1 MDLFKIN
8 RRVPETIWKIM
19 KHMNLLILLYITV
32 ISYHAI
38 MELARSNSA
47 GLFIK
52 SISVL
57 PLESTRFVVSIFIL
71 YGALLLLFRLDLEEE
86 KLRPIKVM
94 IEVAVSVMITLVCG
108 MAYTGII
115 ILVMVD
121 INPQPLVQTC
131 ILLGLSDLL

>member
-57 PLESTRFVVSIFIL
+57 PLESTHFVVSVFIL

-86 KLRPIKVM
+86 RLRPIKV
-94 IEVAVSVMITLVCG
+94 S
-108 MAYTGII
+108 
-115 ILVMVD
+115 MVPIPYSARSRD
-121 INPQPLVQTC
+121 
-131 ILLGLSDLL
+131 